1 MKSSKIIK
9 SIMKDVQWSQY
20 RLAEEIGKK
29 QSNITGILNRASSMR
44 VDSLVELAEA
54 MGYEV
59 VIRNKQNG
67 KQEYKVTDGR

>member
-1 MKSSKIIK
+1 MKSSEIIK
-9 SIMKDVQWSQY
+9 AIMKDVQWSQY

>member
-1 MKSSKIIK
+1 MKSSEIIK